1 MSNTAP
7 VVNAQSSDDSHAIM
21 AAASSTSRKRF
32 IGIFESMKSMCSC
45 FIWSKISVL
54 AAAGVMQFTKMFE
67 VGQFLAERLGQPDQA
82 GLGRRVVRGVRVAFL
97 AGNRGDVHDP
107 APAVLAACAARRR
120 GSVR

>member
-45 FIWSKISVL
+45 FIWSKIAVF

-67 VGQFLAERLGQPDQA
+67 VASYFPSDF
-82 GLGRRVVRGVRVAFL
+82 VSPIS
-97 AGNRGDVHDP
+97 P
-107 APAVLAACAARRR
+107 ALDDE
-120 GSVR
+120 